1 MRLRM
6 PCGDRLGLIH
16 DISVVLRDKKIN
28 MISIEIDQGFIFLE
42 CHRVPAEQKTELMAA
57 LKGVPGIYDVQPISF
72 MPFKERAEQ
81 LNAVL
86 TTVQDGILAINRQGI
101 VTQCN
106 PAAGRILRVRVD
118 DMLGQPLPRQLAD
131 DLLVNQTFA
140 SGRSQRNCEVYLES
154 IGTYCIAS
162 TIPLRLNDRTIEGVV
177 IKLMDNRNM
186 RELVQK
192 MTASRPVTFVEI
204 PFKSE
209 SMSLVVGQAR
219 RYATSDSTVLIRGET
234 GTGKELFA
242 RALHSASPR
251 ADNAFVAVNCAA
263 IPETLLE
270 SELFG
275 YEEGAFTGAVKGGKP
290 GFFELANN
298 GTLFLDEV
306 GEVSVHLQAKLL
318 RVLQDRRVRRLGSS
332 HEIPIDVRIITA
344 TNRDLE
350 DMVAQKLFR
359 EDLYYRL
366 NVIPLLLPPLRERRE
381 DIALLAELFLRRFS
395 EKLRCPARSFSPE
408 ALRQLEEYNWP
419 GNVRELENVI
429 ERAVNLVDG
438 PLIET
443 SHFHLSTQQAA
454 PSDLPTVDFA
464 TYQTLEERLAEME
477 RKIVE
482 ETYKRFHSTRKIG
495 AALGISHTAALRKL
509 RKYGLVNEVK

>member
-6 PCGDRLGLIH
+6 PSGDRIGLIH
-16 DISVVLRDKKIN
+16 DISVVLRDNKTSV
-28 MISIEIDQGFIFLE
+28 ISIEIDHGVIFLE
-42 CHRVPAEQKTELMAA
+42 SQGVPKEKQVELMEA
-57 LKGVPGIYDVQPISF
+57 LKRIPGIFDVEPVHT
-72 MPFKERAEQ
+72 MPYKERAEQ

-106 PAAGRILRVRVD
+106 PAAGRILRLRVEAALD
-118 DMLGQPLPRQLAD
+118 HPLPQQLAA
-131 DLLVNQTFA
+131 DLLVNETFA
-140 SGRSQRNCEVYLES
+140 SGRSQRNCEVYIQS
-154 IGTYCIAS
+154 IGTYCIVS
-162 TIPLRLNDRTIEGVV
+162 TIPLRLEDRTIDGVV
-177 IKLMDNRNM
+177 VKLMDNRNM

-192 MTASRPVTFVEI
+192 MTASRPVTFAEI
-204 PFKSE
+204 PFKSKV
-209 SMSLVVGQAR
+209 MGLVSGQAQ
-219 RYATSDSTVLIRGET
+219 RYAASDSTVLIRGET

-251 ADNAFVAVNCAA
+251 ADNPFVAVNCAA

-290 GFFELANN
+290 GFFEMANN

-318 RVLQDRRVRRLGSS
+318 RVLQDRRVRRIGSS
-332 HEIPIDVRIITA
+332 REITIDVRIITA

-366 NVIPLLLPPLRERRE
+366 NVIPLLLPPLRERQE
-381 DIALLAELFLRRFS
+381 DILLLAELFLRRFS
-395 EKLRCPARSFSPE
+395 EKLRRPVPSFSPA
-408 ALRQLEEYNWP
+408 ALKELMAYNWP

-438 PLIET
+438 PLVEAA
-443 SHFHLSTQQAA
+443 HFHLNKRPAFAQSPQN
-454 PSDLPTVDFA
+454 VDFA
-464 TYQTLEERLAEME
+464 TYQTLEERLAEVE
-477 RKIVE
+477 KTIVK
-482 ETYKRFHSTRKIG
+482 ETYKRFRSARKIG
-495 AALGISHTAALRKL
+495 AVLGISHTAVLRKL
-509 RKYGLVNEVK
+509 RKYGLVDK

>member
-16 DISVVLRDKKIN
+16 DISVVLRDMKIN
-28 MISIEIDQGFIFLE
+28 IFSIEIDKGFIFLE
-42 CHRVPAEQKTELMAA
+42 CQTVAQEQLAQLFA
-57 LKGVPGIYDVQPISF
+57 SLKGVQGIYDVQPVTT
-72 MPFKERAEQ
+72 MPSKEKAEQ

-86 TTVQDGILAINRQGI
+86 TTVQDGILAVNKEGI

-106 PAAGRILRVRVD
+106 PAAGRTLRMRVHD
-118 DMLGQPLPRQLAD
+118 LIDNPLPEQLAEE
-131 DLLVNQTFA
+131 LLVNKTFA
-140 SGRSQRNCEVYLES
+140 TGGSQRNCEVY
-154 IGTYCIAS
+154 IGSVGAYCIVS
-162 TIPLRLNDRTIEGVV
+162 TIPLRLDDRTIGGVV
-177 IKLMDNRNM
+177 VKLMDNRNM

-192 MTASRPVTFVEI
+192 MTASRPVTFAEI

-209 SMSLVVGQAR
+209 SMGQVVRQAQ
-219 RYATSDSTVLIRGET
+219 RYAASDSTVLIRGET

-242 RALHSASPR
+242 RALHSTSPR
-251 ADNAFVAVNCAA
+251 AENNFVAVNCAA

-298 GTLFLDEV
+298 GTLFLDEI
-306 GEVSVHLQAKLL
+306 GEISVHLQAKLL
-318 RVLQDRRVRRLGSS
+318 RVLQDRRVRRLGSA
-332 HEIPIDVRIITA
+332 HEIPINVRIITA
-344 TNRDLE
+344 TNRNLE
-350 DMVAQKLFR
+350 EMVAQKLFR

-366 NVIPLLLPPLRERRE
+366 NVIPLHLPPLRERPE
-381 DIALLAELFLRRFS
+381 DIILLAELFLRRFS
-395 EKLRCPARSFSPE
+395 EKLRSPLPAFSPAAIE
-408 ALRQLEEYNWP
+408 QLKAYHWP

-438 PLIET
+438 PFVEPA
-443 SHFHLSTQQAA
+443 HFHLNKKPAS
-454 PSDLPTVDFA
+454 PDLPAVDFA
-464 TYQTLEERLAEME
+464 TYQTLEERLAEVE
-477 RKIVE
+477 KKIVE
-482 ETYKRFHSTRKIG
+482 ETYKRFRTTRKIG

-509 RKYGLVNEVK
+509 RKYGLVSEGE

>member
-6 PCGDRLGLIH
+6 PSGDRLGLIH
-16 DISVVLRDKKIN
+16 DISVVLRDMKIN
-28 MISIEIDQGFIFLE
+28 MVSIEIEQGFIFLE
-42 CHRVPAEQKTELMAA
+42 YHTVAPEQQVKLIEA
-57 LKGVPGIYDVQPISF
+57 LRGVQGIYDVQPVTT
-72 MPFKERAEQ
+72 MPYKEKAEQ

-86 TTVQDGILAINRQGI
+86 TSVQDGILAINRDGI

-106 PAAGRILRVRVD
+106 PAAARVLRMREKD
-118 DMLGQPLPRQLAD
+118 IIDNPLPKQLAD
-131 DLLVNQTFA
+131 DLLVNTTFA
-140 SGRSQRNCEVYLES
+140 KGRSQRNCEVYIRS
-154 IGTYCIAS
+154 VGTYCIVS
-162 TIPLRLNDRTIEGVV
+162 TIPIRLDDRTIEGVV
-177 IKLMDNRNM
+177 VKLMDNRNM

-192 MTASRPVTFVEI
+192 MTASRPVTFAEI

-209 SMSLVVGQAR
+209 SMGQVVRQAQ
-219 RYATSDSTVLIRGET
+219 RYASSDSTVLIRGET

-242 RALHSASPR
+242 RALHSTSPR
-251 ADNAFVAVNCAA
+251 AENAFVAVNCAA

-306 GEVSVHLQAKLL
+306 GEISVHLQAKLL
-318 RVLQDRRVRRLGSS
+318 RVLQDRRVRRLGSA

-350 DMVAQKLFR
+350 EMVAQKLFR

-366 NVIPLLLPPLRERRE
+366 NVIPLLLPPLRERQE
-381 DIALLAELFLRRFS
+381 DIALLAELFLHRFS
-395 EKLRCPARSFSPE
+395 DKLRCPVPAFSPA
-408 ALRQLEEYNWP
+408 ALKQLEEYNWP

-438 PLIET
+438 PLVEP
-443 SHFHLSTQQAA
+443 SHFHLNKKTSSPQ
-454 PSDLPTVDFA
+454 DLPVVDFA
-464 TYQTLEERLAEME
+464 TYQTLEERLAEVE
-477 RKIVE
+477 KKIVE
-482 ETYKRFHSTRKIG
+482 ETYKRFRTTRKIG

-509 RKYGLVNEVK
+509 RKYGLVNEGE